1 MARGLWR
8 LFVGD
13 LRHRRLQV
21 ILLVV
26 IVTVATAGII
36 SGVAQQRSAG
46 ARWDDAFRRANGA
59 HVAVFGQETALRQ
72 VAHEAG
78 VVQASGPS
86 SITQATLRFGS
97 TSIDDVDV
105 RAAAAARPA
114 VGTPLQFDGRWLNPD
129 ADELVV
135 ERSFALNVGI
145 STGDQITVEGPH
157 GSVTFR
163 VVGVYLDLLDCFYP
177 QCDSATV
184 WVPSSAFSRLD
195 PTGSST
201 GSLLLVRLTD
211 PSSVGAFEAHIQSQ
225 YGTAVY
231 HVLDWQDTR
240 HDALTVN
247 QFFGD
252 FLAAFGVFLLIA
264 AGLVILSS
272 VSSLVLAR
280 YRELGM
286 LKATGF
292 NPASLTTLV
301 LIENLGIAMVG
312 IAFGVIA
319 GGWLAPAMQLQFA
332 QVLNRGT
339 ASYPA
344 DIIAV
349 TVVVVLAIIAIST
362 MIPAWRSGRLSASLA
377 IARGAVPLSSRPSRL
392 ARLARRLGFG
402 TPVAIGLK
410 DSTARPLR
418 AWLAVLTLAVTVV
431 AITATFGLQKTVTD
445 IVNDH
450 ALVGDPYD
458 MAIDPSRASRPAIES
473 ALANPGVT
481 SWFTATDR
489 RGAVGNYTFHVRV
502 LGGDVAGSG
511 FVIRQGRM
519 MQKPGEV
526 IAGYGLLRALGLAV
540 GDTMPLDVSGG
551 RLVLRIVGW
560 YAESE
565 DSGRIAEITLDD
577 LRRVEPNADPG
588 GYFVDVREPADGPAV
603 RDAVLTATGNTA
615 KVELADSNNDDLVA
629 FRVAFVIIS
638 VLVMA
643 IALVNLVGTTLL
655 GIRERQR
662 DIGILKTV
670 GFTPT
675 QIGVSVAAGGAA
687 YAVAAVIIGVPAGLI
702 ASAAMQNAVGK
713 ATGIG
718 PGFGSAP
725 EIGVIAVVAGFI
737 VIGCIA
743 LAATTA
749 RRAARAP
756 VAEILRS
763 E

>member
-1 MARGLWR
+1 
-8 LFVGD
+8 
-13 LRHRRLQV
+13 
-21 ILLVV
+21 
-26 IVTVATAGII
+26 
-36 SGVAQQRSAG
+36 
-46 ARWDDAFRRANGA
+46 
-59 HVAVFGQETALRQ
+59 
-72 VAHEAG
+72 
-78 VVQASGPS
+78 
-86 SITQATLRFGS
+86 
-97 TSIDDVDV
+97 
-105 RAAAAARPA
+105 
-114 VGTPLQFDGRWLNPD
+114 
-129 ADELVV
+129 
-135 ERSFALNVGI
+135 
-145 STGDQITVEGPH
+145 
-157 GSVTFR
+157 
-163 VVGVYLDLLDCFYP
+163 
-177 QCDSATV
+177 
-184 WVPSSAFSRLD
+184 
-195 PTGSST
+195 
-201 GSLLLVRLTD
+201 
-211 PSSVGAFEAHIQSQ
+211 
-225 YGTAVY
+225 
-231 HVLDWQDTR
+231 
-240 HDALTVN
+240 
-247 QFFGD
+247 
-252 FLAAFGVFLLIA
+252 
-264 AGLVILSS
+264 
-272 VSSLVLAR
+272 
-280 YRELGM
+280 
-286 LKATGF
+286 
-292 NPASLTTLV
+292 
-301 LIENLGIAMVG
+301 
-312 IAFGVIA
+312 
-319 GGWLAPAMQLQFA
+319 
-332 QVLNRGT
+332 
-339 ASYPA
+339 
-344 DIIAV
+344 
-349 TVVVVLAIIAIST
+349 
-362 MIPAWRSGRLSASLA
+362 LSASLA

-526 IAGYGLLRALGLAV
+526 IAGYRLLRALNLAV

-725 EIGVIAVVAGFI
+725 EMGVIAVVAGFI